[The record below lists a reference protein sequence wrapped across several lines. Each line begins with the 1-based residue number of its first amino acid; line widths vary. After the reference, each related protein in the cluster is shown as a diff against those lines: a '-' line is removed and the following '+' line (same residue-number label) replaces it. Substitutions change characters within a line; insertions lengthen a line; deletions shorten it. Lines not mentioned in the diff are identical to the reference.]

1 MENTEIKQVAQ
12 IGYISDDIRVSGILV
27 QTAQKTLSDLDR
39 SILELSALVDSLKD
53 QSKKLIMRAV

>member
-12 IGYISDDIRVSGILV
+12 IGYIPDDIMVSGILV
-27 QTAQKTLSDLDR
+27 RTAQKTLSDLDR

>member
-12 IGYISDDIRVSGILV
+12 FGYIPDDIRVSGILV